1 MLKLI
6 ACLILFSA
14 LACNTNDGET
24 SKLKDRHN
32 EKINVYTTWNSTL
45 DSLSND
51 NSIPNKNIFLF
62 ACKNLFAQDSAIYK
76 PEDLTTKYAK
86 SNIIVDEFGDNY
98 LIQIYSDDYS
108 NKSHQIKLYV
118 CDDNLNII
126 TTDSIP
132 GNKYHNG
139 TIQVLDWN
147 KDGLEDLKFN
157 ILNPTSS
164 ITHCQNDEKIFTL
177 NSDNNFTEIFNLTL
191 DERSCTALSDFKGEL
206 IQKKYSFVDNQ
217 TIEVIKQE
225 YTFPCE
231 NFKFDGPIADGRLRS
246 TTKYL
251 LKWNA
256 TKNFFEVPVR

>member
-1 MLKLI
+1 MLKLF
-6 ACLILFSA
+6 ACFCIFSA
-14 LACNTNDGET
+14 LACNSNSDTT
-24 SKLKDRHN
+24 RQLKGDSQ
-32 EKINVYTTWNSTL
+32 KGLNVNAVWNRTL
-45 DSLSND
+45 DSLSKD

-62 ACKNLFAQDSAIYK
+62 ACKSLFVPDTTIYAPEAI
-76 PEDLTTKYAK
+76 TTKYAK

-217 TIEVIKQE
+217 TIEVIQQE

-231 NFKFDGPIADGRLRS
+231 NFKFDGPIADGRLCS